1 MDRREEMKLAIQT
14 VIRALMD
21 RVMDNVLRKDPF
33 ISENHEANKPLYA
46 ALVPNEIFKGSHFER
61 RFTTPFGKAWEV
73 LALTVARKAGRKA
86 ETGMVITGDIR
97 QERLRRIQE
106 RLDVL
111 EHGKDELGRRVKPDW
126 QSEIEYVFA
135 GGGELLP
142 ATVITDLYVESPDG
156 KERFAFELKAPL
168 PNSDQTKVS
177 KEKMLKLYAMEP
189 IPVTAAYY
197 ALPYNPYGKKE
208 EYKWSFP
215 FRWFDMINDSVVLI
229 GDEFWDK
236 VGGSGTYESFI
247 EALNELGPEYK
258 ERIYREFLQIDP
270 PEGALESFRV
280 REEKGTYDDDS
291 PSSLFDGQNG
301 DKKNPV
307 TDE

>member
-1 MDRREEMKLAIQT
+1 MGNKEEMKLAIQT

-21 RVMDNVLRKDPF
+21 RVMDNVLRRDPF
-33 ISENHEANKPLYA
+33 IPENHEANKPLYA

-73 LALTVARKAGRKA
+73 LALTVARKAGRQA
-86 ETGMVITGDIR
+86 ETGKVITGNIR

-106 RLDVL
+106 SLDLL
-111 EHGKDELGRRVKPDW
+111 EHGKDGSGKRIKPNW
-126 QSEIEYVFA
+126 QEEIEYVLA
-135 GGGELLP
+135 GEGELVP
-142 ATVITDLYVESPDG
+142 AIVISDLYVESQDG
-156 KERFAFELKAPL
+156 AKRFAFELKAPL

-189 IPVTAAYY
+189 VPVNAAYY

-208 EYKWSFP
+208 DYKWSFP
-215 FRWFDMINDSVVLI
+215 FRWFDMINDEVVLI
-229 GDEFWDK
+229 GDKFWDK
-236 VGGSGTYESFI
+236 VGGPGTYESFI

-280 REEKGTYDDDS
+280 REGKRSYDDDS
-291 PSSLFDGQNG
+291 PSGLFD
-301 DKKNPV
+301 
-307 TDE
+307 DES